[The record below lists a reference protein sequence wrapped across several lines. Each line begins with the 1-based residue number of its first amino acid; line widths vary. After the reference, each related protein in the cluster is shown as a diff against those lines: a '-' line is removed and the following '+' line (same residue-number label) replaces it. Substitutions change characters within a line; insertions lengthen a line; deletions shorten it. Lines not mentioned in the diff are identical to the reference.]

1 LDFAPGGL
9 TPGTQIGDME
19 ANAGGNE
26 PDNQVDLIQLAP
38 SAGSMTWH
46 ETASTIGAQT
56 CHLAVETIPETVT
69 AITG

>member
-1 LDFAPGGL
+1 
-9 TPGTQIGDME
+9 
-19 ANAGGNE
+19 
-26 PDNQVDLIQLAP
+26 
-38 SAGSMTWH
+38 MTWH